1 MPYPIYVGVLKQI
14 KDTIIEP
21 QTTVCNFLITS
32 GHRDDILK
40 KKQKLFCTL
49 MCLTNQMEFFE
60 VISECL
66 NKKNIQVIQI
76 YLDFSKVHSA
86 TLFLKTSWK
95 T

>member
-1 MPYPIYVGVLKQI
+1 
-14 KDTIIEP
+14 
-21 QTTVCNFLITS
+21 
-32 GHRDDILK
+32 
-40 KKQKLFCTL
+40 
-49 MCLTNQMEFFE
+49 MCLTNLMEFFE
-60 VISECL
+60 LISECL

>member
-1 MPYPIYVGVLKQI
+1 M
-14 KDTIIEP
+14 
-21 QTTVCNFLITS
+21 CNLLLTS

-49 MCLTNQMEFFE
+49 MCLTNLMEFFE

-66 NKKNIQVIQI
+66 NKKNIQVIQM

-86 TLFLKTSWK
+86 TLSQNFLKNLIHHGIKRGTFLYK
-95 T
+95 